1 MRRKTDFYTMEDK
14 SLETVTNIM
23 KKHMELF
30 RNDKVKQDLIAQ
42 K

>member
-1 MRRKTDFYTMEDK
+1 MRRKTDFYTNETK
-14 SLETVTNIM
+14 SLETVNEIM

-30 RNDKVKQDLIAQ
+30 RNDKVKQELIAQ